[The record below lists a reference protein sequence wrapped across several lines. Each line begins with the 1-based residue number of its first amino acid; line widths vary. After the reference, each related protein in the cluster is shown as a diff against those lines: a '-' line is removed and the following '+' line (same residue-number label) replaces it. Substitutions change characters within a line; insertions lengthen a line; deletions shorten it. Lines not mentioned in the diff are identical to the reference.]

1 MTIKEMSGS
10 IVAVAAVI
18 SLAFGGYFY
27 FERRYALAD
36 ELQKTNQRLEQKIQ
50 QDRVN
55 AVQERMWKIEDRLQD
70 QNRRPT
76 DLEKDEIRKLQ
87 VEKDQIEKGLK
98 EKR

>member
-1 MTIKEMSGS
+1 MNIKEMSGS
-10 IVAVAAVI
+10 IVAVAAVV

-27 FERRYALAD
+27 FEHRYALAD

>member
-1 MTIKEMSGS
+1 MNLREMSSS
-10 IVAVAAVI
+10 IIAVVGVI

-27 FERRYALAD
+27 LENRYALAE

-87 VEKDQIEKGLK
+87 VEKEQIEKGLK
-98 EKR
+98 EKK